1 MVMDY
6 AKTPVVIKI
15 LVELIVL
22 LDFIELEKIGVADYT
37 RLLNYLDEIIL
48 IKRGMI
54 KGLIAI
60 INERGEGVV
69 NKKVEKLVVSIGRVE
84 H

>member
-1 MVMDY
+1 MDY